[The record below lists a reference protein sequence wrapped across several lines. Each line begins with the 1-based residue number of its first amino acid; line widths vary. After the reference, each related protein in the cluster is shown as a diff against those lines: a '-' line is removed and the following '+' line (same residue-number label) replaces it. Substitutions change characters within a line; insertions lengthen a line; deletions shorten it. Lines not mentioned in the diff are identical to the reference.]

1 MFFSTKTSALA
12 LFISLAS
19 FAPGVNP
26 TAVQN
31 KAPNDSSYVDYNDF
45 QDSMISTHNKWRRE
59 HGVSDVSWDP
69 ELAAYAETISRGCSM
84 QHSVG
89 DIMDSYIPRI
99 RGLIPK
105 YSMVHTVKTSPPV
118 TVLRKSP

>member
-1 MFFSTKTSALA
+1 MFFSTKTSTLA
-12 LFISLAS
+12 LLISLAAAADNLS
-19 FAPGVNP
+19 GAAPGVNP
-26 TAVQN
+26 AAVQN

-69 ELAAYAETISRGCSM
+69 ELAAYAETISKRCSM

-89 DIMDSYIPRI
+89 DIIDSYIPRI
-99 RGLIPK
+99 RELI
-105 YSMVHTVKTSPPV
+105 SI
-118 TVLRKSP
+118 